1 MDRLHIVAHGLDF
14 SIFNVFCFENVVPFE
29 LHWVSV
35 YTAGH
40 CGCGEVS
47 YHLDG
52 GHVVRPDA
60 IRDHGSPIL
69 PLGN

>member
-14 SIFNVFCFENVVPFE
+14 SIFDVICFENLVPFE

-35 YTAGH
+35 YTVGY

-52 GHVVRPDA
+52 GYVVRLDA
-60 IRDHGSPIL
+60 IHDHRSLNL